1 MIAELQS
8 LLGNFEEV
16 YDITGLVKS
25 ILNTNIDIF
34 GLGGS
39 SKALFAAALYR
50 NSAKGI
56 LLVTKSNRDASDL
69 AGDLAYF
76 VDEESIHLFPSKETL
91 PYDDSEPF
99 REFSIKRIVALS
111 NLLEGKKGI
120 YVLPVR
126 SLVDY
131 YPPVEIFREAVLSV
145 GKGLKLDFER
155 LPERLALLGYQREE
169 RVYYPGSYAV
179 RGDILDVFGFGSDYP
194 LRLEF
199 FDDSLESIRA
209 FTPSTQRSSGE
220 VRSAVILPA
229 NEVMLTGTVLNS
241 LNKRRNG
248 DNLAVIDKVVERGVF
263 PGLENYLSMIYDPPA
278 TIVDYAGSGQAVI
291 FDSLEECGLQAEFFT
306 KEAQRIYDERRSQRY
321 LLPPRD
327 VIAPMERLLEK
338 IQRRVNITR
347 LPGALPAETA
357 QIGTLKVDPSGTG
370 GSLHFDVAGR
380 KGYSGQ
386 IGQFREELAQLL
398 TEGYTVIVGAA
409 YEGQTNRL
417 RELLKD
423 LQSLH
428 KRLSI
433 ATLDLTEGFSSKK
446 LKLAV
451 VLDREIFNR
460 KKRYKRLFLDQKSKP
475 IEGILDIAESDY
487 IVHIEHGIGV
497 FRGIEKLAT
506 GGVEKDFIKIEYRD
520 GDEIFI
526 PVDQIN
532 LLQRYIGQ
540 EGRVPRVDK
549 LGTDTWKKVKEHVKR
564 SVRNLAKE
572 LLGIYSARASLQ
584 GTAYPKDTE
593 WQHEFESGF
602 RYEETPDQLKAV
614 EDIKEDME
622 SSTPMD
628 RLVCGDVGFG
638 KTEVAIR
645 AAFKAVMGGKQVA
658 VLVPTTILAE
668 QHLNTF
674 KDRFAL
680 YPVTVEMLSRFK
692 TPKEQK
698 IIVNSLKSG
707 VIDVVIGTHRL
718 IQKDVQFKD
727 LGLVIIDEEQRF
739 GVEHKEK
746 LKALRTLVDVITL
759 TATPIPRTL
768 YMAMTKIRDM
778 SVIETPPRDRIPI
791 ETYVMD
797 HSEDEIV
804 KAIRREVERG
814 GQVYYVHNRV
824 RTIEEKSAHLR
835 LLMPDVTFEVAHGQM
850 DEDQLEDIMQAFF
863 NQEFQVLV
871 TTTIIESGLDIP
883 NVNTIVI
890 ERAERFGLSQL
901 YQLRGRV
908 GRSKRKAYAYLMYP
922 SESILT
928 EQARKRLQVI
938 GDHTELGAGFSIAMK
953 DLEIRGAGNLLGREQ
968 HGDMLAVGFEMYVK
982 LLDEAIRD
990 LKEGRLEEIEIDPV
1004 LDVKYRGYI
1013 PTSYIDAERLRIE
1026 IYKRLASLRSE
1037 DELKDL
1043 REELSDR
1050 FGALPSELD
1059 ELFKVVEIKVLCR
1072 NVGVKF
1078 LREKE
1083 NELLLTFEKSKVDI
1097 IGLIR
1102 KVNRNKRLFSISPK
1116 DYNTLTVYRGFADN
1130 AEKLSFLKDLFS
1142 YEESA

>member
-1 MIAELQS
+1 MGAP
-8 LLGNFEEV
+8 
-16 YDITGLVKS
+16 K
-25 ILNTNIDIF
+25 
-34 GLGGS
+34 
-39 SKALFAAALYR
+39 
-50 NSAKGI
+50 
-56 LLVTKSNRDASDL
+56 
-69 AGDLAYF
+69 
-76 VDEESIHLFPSKETL
+76 
-91 PYDDSEPF
+91 
-99 REFSIKRIVALS
+99 
-111 NLLEGKKGI
+111 
-120 YVLPVR
+120 
-126 SLVDY
+126 
-131 YPPVEIFREAVLSV
+131 
-145 GKGLKLDFER
+145 
-155 LPERLALLGYQREE
+155 
-169 RVYYPGSYAV
+169 
-179 RGDILDVFGFGSDYP
+179 
-194 LRLEF
+194 
-199 FDDSLESIRA
+199 
-209 FTPSTQRSSGE
+209 
-220 VRSAVILPA
+220 
-229 NEVMLTGTVLNS
+229 
-241 LNKRRNG
+241 
-248 DNLAVIDKVVERGVF
+248 
-263 PGLENYLSMIYDPPA
+263 PGLSG
-278 TIVDYAGSGQAVI
+278 AG
-291 FDSLEECGLQAEFFT
+291 
-306 KEAQRIYDERRSQRY
+306 
-321 LLPPRD
+321 
-327 VIAPMERLLEK
+327 
-338 IQRRVNITR
+338 
-347 LPGALPAETA
+347 GA
-357 QIGTLKVDPSGTG
+357 
-370 GSLHFDVAGR
+370 LHFDFAGK

-386 IGQFREELAQLL
+386 IGRFREDIAELLA
-398 TEGYTVIVGAA
+398 EGYTVIVGAA

-423 LQSLH
+423 LQSSYA
-428 KRLSI
+428 RLSV

-446 LKLAV
+446 MKLAV

-475 IEGILDIAESDY
+475 IEGILDIAEGDY

-497 FRGIEKLAT
+497 FRGIEKLTT
-506 GGVEKDFIKIEYRD
+506 GGVEKDFIKIDYRD

-532 LLQRYIGQ
+532 LLQKYIGQ
-540 EGRVPRVDK
+540 EGRIPRVDK

-564 SVRNLAKE
+564 SVRSLAKE

-614 EDIKEDME
+614 DEIKADME
-622 SSTPMD
+622 GSTPMD

-698 IIVNSLKSG
+698 IIVNNLKNG

-768 YMAMTKIRDM
+768 YMAMTRIRDM

-797 HSEDEIV
+797 HSEEEIV

-835 LLMPDVTFEVAHGQM
+835 LLMPDVTFETAHGQM

-890 ERAERFGLSQL
+890 ERADRFGLSQL

-922 SESILT
+922 SESVLT

-938 GDHTELGAGFSIAMK
+938 GDHTELGSGFSIAMK

-990 LKEGRLEEIEIDPV
+990 IKEGRSEEIEIDPV

-1026 IYKRLASLRSE
+1026 VYKRLASLKSE
-1037 DELKDL
+1037 EELKDL
-1043 REELSDR
+1043 REELGDR
-1050 FGALPSELD
+1050 YGALPSELD
-1059 ELFKVVEIKVLCR
+1059 ELFRVVEIKVLCR
-1072 NVGVKF
+1072 NVGIKL

-1083 NELLLTFEKSKVDI
+1083 SELLLTFEKSKVDI
-1097 IGLIR
+1097 IRLIQ
-1102 KVNRNKRLFSISPK
+1102 KVNRNKRLLSISPK
-1116 DYNTLTVYRGFADN
+1116 DYNTLTVYRGFHDN
-1130 AEKLSFLKDLFS
+1130 AEKLSFLKDLFD

>member
-8 LLGNFEEV
+8 LLGSFEKV
-16 YDITGLVKS
+16 YDLTRLAKS

-39 SKALFAAALYR
+39 SKALFCAALFR
-50 NSAKGI
+50 NTENGV

-76 VDEESIHLFPSKETL
+76 VDEQSIYLIPSKETL

-111 NLLEGKKGI
+111 SLLEGKKGI
-120 YVLPVR
+120 YILPVR

-131 YPPVEIFREAVLSV
+131 YPPVEVFKQAIFSV
-145 GKGLKLDFER
+145 AQGSKLDVER

-169 RVYYPGSYAV
+169 RVYYPGSFAL
-179 RGDILDVFGFGSDYP
+179 RGDIIDVFSFGSDQP
-194 LRLEF
+194 HRLEF
-199 FDDSLESIRA
+199 FDDTLESVRA

-229 NEVMLTGTVLNS
+229 NEVVLTGPVLES
-241 LNKRRNG
+241 LKKKKNP
-248 DNLAVIDKVVERGVF
+248 DNLAVVEKVEERGGF
-263 PGLENYLSMIYDPPA
+263 PGLENYLSLIYESPA
-278 TIVDYAGSGQAVI
+278 TLTDYAGGGQSVV
-291 FDSLEECGLQAEFFT
+291 FDSLEECRLQAEFFT
-306 KEAQRIYDERRSQRY
+306 KEAQRIYEERRSQRY

-327 VIAPMERLLEK
+327 VIAPMERLLGGMRGRADM
-338 IQRRVNITR
+338 IS
-347 LPGALPAETA
+347 LPGAQPVETA
-357 QIGTLKVDPSGTG
+357 KMGAPKPGLSGAG
-370 GSLHFDVAGR
+370 GALHFDFAGK

-386 IGQFREELAQLL
+386 IGRFREDIAELLA
-398 TEGYTVIVGAA
+398 EGYTVIVGAA

-423 LQSLH
+423 LQSSYA
-428 KRLSI
+428 RLSV

-446 LKLAV
+446 MKLAV

-475 IEGILDIAESDY
+475 IEGILDIAEGDY

-497 FRGIEKLAT
+497 FRGIEKLTT
-506 GGVEKDFIKIEYRD
+506 GGVEKDFIKIDYRD

-532 LLQRYIGQ
+532 LLQKYIGQ
-540 EGRVPRVDK
+540 EGRIPRVDK

-564 SVRNLAKE
+564 SVRSLAKE

-614 EDIKEDME
+614 DEIKADME
-622 SSTPMD
+622 GSTPMD

-698 IIVNSLKSG
+698 IIVNNLKNG

-768 YMAMTKIRDM
+768 YMAMTRIRDM

-797 HSEDEIV
+797 HSEEEIV

-835 LLMPDVTFEVAHGQM
+835 LLMPDVTFETAHGQM

-890 ERAERFGLSQL
+890 ERADRFGLSQL

-922 SESILT
+922 SESVLT

-938 GDHTELGAGFSIAMK
+938 GDHTELGSGFSIAMK

-990 LKEGRLEEIEIDPV
+990 IKEGRSEEIEIDPV

-1026 IYKRLASLRSE
+1026 VYKRLASLKSE
-1037 DELKDL
+1037 EELKDL
-1043 REELSDR
+1043 REELGDR
-1050 FGALPSELD
+1050 YGALPSELD
-1059 ELFKVVEIKVLCR
+1059 ELFRVVEIKVLCR
-1072 NVGVKF
+1072 NVGIKL

-1083 NELLLTFEKSKVDI
+1083 SELLLTFEKSKVDI
-1097 IGLIR
+1097 IRLIQ
-1102 KVNRNKRLFSISPK
+1102 KVNRNKRLLSISPK
-1116 DYNTLTVYRGFADN
+1116 DYNTLTVYRGFHDN
-1130 AEKLSFLKDLFS
+1130 AEKLSFLKDLFD